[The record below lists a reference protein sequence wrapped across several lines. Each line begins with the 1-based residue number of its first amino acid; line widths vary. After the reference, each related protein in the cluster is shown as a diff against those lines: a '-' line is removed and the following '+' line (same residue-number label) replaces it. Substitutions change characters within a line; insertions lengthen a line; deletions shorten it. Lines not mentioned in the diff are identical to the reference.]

1 MTVSFPVVDIQSDDE
16 ERHRRNLAEGVNSL
30 RDGKI
35 NSAVDFEL
43 DTGVVSTLV
52 ETPFCGS
59 TSRVFLQPV
68 DANAAADFAS
78 GTIFILEDVIV
89 NGQFTIS
96 HTIFSGT
103 RTFRCSMLS

>member
-16 ERHRRNLAEGVNSL
+16 ERHRRNLAEVANSL

-43 DTGVVSTLV
+43 ETAQGTTLV

-59 TSRVFLQPV
+59 TSRVLLQPV
-68 DANAAADFAS
+68 DNNAAADYAS
-78 GTIFILEDVIV
+78 GTVVILEDVIV